1 MPLALQFPQALLPVP
16 ALPENQ
22 QFGTSL
28 SSAGVTGQSN
38 YGAGVYGVSLGSPGQ
53 PGYADAESSNGVMG
67 LGNNGVVGQGEANGV
82 VGQSPDGIG
91 VNGINMYGSNA
102 GVYGQNG
109 TEGVGFSSDR
119 VAGVVGASIENTGV
133 VGLSENLD
141 GVRGISNAQQH
152 AGVAAIN
159 IAPSS
164 GNTPSGFGLYAASN
178 STGIYASG
186 SPAGYFAGDV
196 QVTGDVILVNS
207 SGDVAEDF
215 DVGGEAVCQ
224 EPGTVLVINPDGRLG
239 VSTSPYD
246 TCVAGVVA
254 GAGELKPAIV
264 LQRIESDRIRAPI
277 ALIGKAFCKVD
288 ASFGRIQAGDLLTTS
303 VTPGHAMKVA
313 DTARAVGAIIGKAL
327 TSLDAGIGLIP
338 ILLSPR

>member
-1 MPLALQFPQALLPVP
+1 
-16 ALPENQ
+16 
-22 QFGTSL
+22 
-28 SSAGVTGQSN
+28 
-38 YGAGVYGVSLGSPGQ
+38 
-53 PGYADAESSNGVMG
+53 
-67 LGNNGVVGQGEANGV
+67 
-82 VGQSPDGIG
+82 
-91 VNGINMYGSNA
+91 
-102 GVYGQNG
+102 
-109 TEGVGFSSDR
+109 
-119 VAGVVGASIENTGV
+119 
-133 VGLSENLD
+133 
-141 GVRGISNAQQH
+141 
-152 AGVAAIN
+152 
-159 IAPSS
+159 
-164 GNTPSGFGLYAASN
+164 
-178 STGIYASG
+178 
-186 SPAGYFAGDV
+186 
-196 QVTGDVILVNS
+196 LVNS

>member
-1 MPLALQFPQALLPVP
+1 MSLVQQFPQALLPVP
-16 ALPENQ
+16 ALPESQ
-22 QFGTSL
+22 QSGTSF
-28 SSAGVTGQSN
+28 SSTGVTGQSN
-38 YGAGVYGVSLGSPGQ
+38 YGVGVYGESLGSPGQ

-91 VNGINMYGSNA
+91 VNGINMYGRNA

-109 TEGVGFSSDR
+109 IESVGFSSGGT
-119 VAGVVGASIENTGV
+119 AGIIGTSIENTGV
-133 VGLSENLD
+133 IGLSENLD
-141 GVRGISNAQQH
+141 GVRGISNSQQH

-207 SGDVAEDF
+207 GGDIAEDF
-215 DVGGEAVCQ
+215 DVGGGALCQ

-264 LQRIESDRIRAPI
+264 LQRIESDTRRASI
-277 ALIGKAFCKVD
+277 ALIGKVFCKVD
-288 ASFGRIQAGDLLTTS
+288 ASSGSVQAGDLLTTS
-303 VTPGHAMKVA
+303 TTPGHAMKVV
-313 DTARAVGAIIGKAL
+313 DRARAVGAIIGKAL
-327 TSLDAGIGLIP
+327 TSLDTGIGLIP